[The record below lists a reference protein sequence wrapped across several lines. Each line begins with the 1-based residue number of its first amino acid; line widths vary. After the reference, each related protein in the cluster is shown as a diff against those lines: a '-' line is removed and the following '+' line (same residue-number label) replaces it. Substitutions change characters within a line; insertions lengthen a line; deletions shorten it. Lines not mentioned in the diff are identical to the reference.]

1 MGKICLEDNMKQTQ
15 DSDMR
20 QDHAWTVMK
29 MKARVQGILG
39 NTNNLRLLNIVM
51 KEATGQTKVRISFQS
66 ETMLTKFP
74 LEHIK

>member
-66 ETMLTKFP
+66 ETMLTKYL